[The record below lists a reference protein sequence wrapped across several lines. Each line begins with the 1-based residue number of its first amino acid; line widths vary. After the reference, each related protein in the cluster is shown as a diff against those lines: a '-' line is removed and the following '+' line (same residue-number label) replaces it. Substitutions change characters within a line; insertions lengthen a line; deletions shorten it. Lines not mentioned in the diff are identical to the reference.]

1 MQCSKLTTNFNNPDR
16 VRAVHTISPS
26 AIFFRVL
33 QHDWDPKMLSH
44 MRYELEIKHQTVTI
58 IDIKKYLKSETN
70 LAIFINFLMLYFWT
84 VASLAV
90 GAWLWG
96 HGCGGLAVGALMR
109 TTAGLSMVGLIS
121 SNVYF
126 VEWTR
131 LELQTDSRRM
141 QGSASSWP
149 EPGHRQTPC

>member
-1 MQCSKLTTNFNNPDR
+1 M
-16 VRAVHTISPS
+16 RAVHTISPS

-33 QHDWDPKMLSH
+33 QHWDPKMLSH
-44 MRYELEIKHQTVTI
+44 MRYEFEIKHQTVTI

-96 HGCGGLAVGALMR
+96 L
-109 TTAGLSMVGLIS
+109 
-121 SNVYF
+121 
-126 VEWTR
+126 
-131 LELQTDSRRM
+131 
-141 QGSASSWP
+141 
-149 EPGHRQTPC
+149 